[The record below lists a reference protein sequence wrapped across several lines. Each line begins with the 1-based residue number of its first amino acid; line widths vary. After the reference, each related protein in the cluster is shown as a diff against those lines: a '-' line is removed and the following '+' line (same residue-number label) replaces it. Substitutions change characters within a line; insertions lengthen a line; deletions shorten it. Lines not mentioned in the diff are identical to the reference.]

1 MKQKCNKFVFRCKIL
16 LKKCQKSKML
26 QISFKFVSFNKTRNL
41 ASQATFSD
49 FVAFFKKYYKNF
61 LENINFKK
69 VFNKIFEICNKAKN
83 WLKIG

>member
-1 MKQKCNKFVFRCKIL
+1 MKQICNLMQIL
-16 LKKCQKSKML
+16 MKKCQKSKML
-26 QISFKFVSFNKTRNL
+26 QIPFKFVSFLKSRKL
-41 ASQATFSD
+41 ACQATFSD

-83 WLKIG
+83 WLKN

>member
-1 MKQKCNKFVFRCKIL
+1 
-16 LKKCQKSKML
+16 ML
-26 QISFKFVSFNKTRNL
+26 QIPFKFVSFMKTRKL
-41 ASQATFSD
+41 ACQATFSD

-83 WLKIG
+83 WLKIRLFQKNYLAKKTHSILER

>member
-1 MKQKCNKFVFRCKIL
+1 
-16 LKKCQKSKML
+16 ML
-26 QISFKFVSFNKTRNL
+26 QISFKFVSFNKTRKL
-41 ASQATFSD
+41 AWQATFSD

-83 WLKIG
+83 WLKN